1 MERGYIMPP
10 KAKISREMI
19 IDAAYE
25 IVRES
30 GEENINARNIAGKL
44 GCSTQPVLYVFK
56 TMDEI
61 RECVYQKADEY
72 HSEYLMQVNESE
84 KNPMVVIWKNY
95 IHFSVNE
102 RNLFRFLFQS
112 NAFSGRMQGLVD
124 DERLLPV
131 LQAMGGQMG
140 MEIPDVKKFL
150 ACVFYPVHGIASLLA
165 NNSMEYDED
174 EFDHVISMIKRGV
187 LKELES
193 EKNA

>member
-1 MERGYIMPP
+1 MPP

-19 IDAAYE
+19 IDAAYD

-30 GEENINARNIAGKL
+30 GEEHLNARHIAAKL

-61 RECVYQKADEY
+61 REHVYRKADEY
-72 HSEYLMQVNESE
+72 HSAYLMQPEESE
-84 KNPMVVIWKNY
+84 TSPAVAIWKNY
-95 IHFSVNE
+95 IRFSVRE
-102 RNLFRFLFQS
+102 KNLFRFLFQS
-112 NAFSGRMQGLVD
+112 NAFSGRMQGLVK

-131 LQAMGGQMG
+131 LQVLGSRMGL
-140 MEIPDVKKFL
+140 ELSDVQNLF
-150 ACVFYPVHGIASLLA
+150 ACVFYPVHGMASLLA

-174 EFDHVISMIKRGV
+174 ELERVINMIKRGV
-187 LKELES
+187 LTELER

>member
-1 MERGYIMPP
+1 MPP
-10 KAKISREMI
+10 KAKINREMI
-19 IDAAYE
+19 INAAYE

-30 GEENINARNIAGKL
+30 GEENINARNIAEKL

-61 RECVYQKADEY
+61 RECVYQKAEEY
-72 HSEYLMQVNESE
+72 HSEYLMQINESE
-84 KNPMVVIWKNY
+84 KNPMATIGKNY
-95 IHFSVNE
+95 IRFSVEE

-131 LQAMGGQMG
+131 LQAMSEQIG
-140 MEIPDVKKFL
+140 MEIPAVKKFF
-150 ACVFYPVHGIASLLA
+150 ACFFYSVHGIASLLA

-174 EFDHVISMIKRGV
+174 EFENVISMIKRGV

-193 EKNA
+193 GKDV

>member
-1 MERGYIMPP
+1 MPP
-10 KAKISREMI
+10 RAKINREMI
-19 IDAAYE
+19 IDAAYD

-30 GEENINARNIAGKL
+30 GEENINARNIAEKL

-84 KNPMVVIWKNY
+84 ENPMVVIWKNY
-95 IHFSVNE
+95 IRFSVNE

-112 NAFSGRMQGLVD
+112 NAFSGRTQGLVD
-124 DERLLPV
+124 DERLMPV

-140 MEIPDVKKFL
+140 MEIPDVKKFF